1 MRCCESGPPRDTAIS
16 IPDAGNVAD
25 GHLSKQFAAK
35 GTYRVG
41 GCRTERSELEAIL
54 YRADGLDTP
63 VSHWDHGTVNG
74 LTLQSDVRLLAGFS
88 FSLSPGLD
96 GEALSKPVEYFI
108 TWA

>member
-16 IPDAGNVAD
+16 IPDAGNAAD
-25 GHLSKQFAAK
+25 GHLSKELAAK

-41 GCRTERSELEAIL
+41 GCRIEGSELEAIL

-63 VSHWDHGTVNG
+63 VSHWDHGTING
-74 LTLQSDVRLLAGFS
+74 LTLQSDDRLLAGFS
-88 FSLSPGLD
+88 FSLSPGLG
-96 GEALSKPVEYFI
+96 GEALSEPVEYVI